1 MARAE
6 GPPAAPD
13 VSVVVVNFNGGDDLT
28 RCVRSVFDAAG
39 DARVEAI
46 VVDNASHDGSADRA
60 AAACPQVRLVCNT
73 TNRGFGA
80 AANQGMRASRAP
92 FVFLLN
98 PDATVAGGTLGGFLK
113 VAAEHPQAGAIGS
126 LTMYPDGSIYPSARK
141 VPSLV
146 EGLMHS
152 FLGPFVPTNR
162 WSRSYEIA
170 GWDRRSE
177 RQVEWVSGSS
187 MLLRA
192 EALRRVGLFDEGYF
206 MYVEDVDLCTRMRRA
221 GWEVWFS
228 PELEVEH
235 ITGTATRGKKR
246 MTLEHSKSIYRYYV
260 KHRSRG
266 MLALTRPFVWVGCR
280 MRAALVSWRRGDR

>member
-1 MARAE
+1 MSEA
-6 GPPAAPD
+6 D
-13 VSVVVVNFNGGDDLT
+13 VTVVVVNYNSGEDLA
-28 RCVRSVFDAAG
+28 RCLRSVMDGAG
-39 DARVEAI
+39 DARVDI
-46 VVDNASHDGSADRA
+46 VVVDNASRDGSADRGVA
-60 AAACPQVRLVCNT
+60 AVPETRLIRNRA
-73 TNRGFGA
+73 NRGFGA
-80 AANQGMRASRAP
+80 AANQGMVSATAP

-98 PDATVAGGTLGGFLK
+98 PDAVILAGTLGGFLK
-113 VAAEHPQAGAIGS
+113 WARERPRAGAVGC
-126 LTMYPDGSIYPSARK
+126 LTRTPDGTVYPSARK
-141 VPSLV
+141 VPTLV
-146 EGLMHS
+146 ESFGHA
-152 FLGPFVPTNR
+152 FLGPFVPDNR
-162 WSRSYEIA
+162 FSRAYTMA
-170 GWDRRSE
+170 DWDRRTE
-177 RQVEWVSGSS
+177 RRVEWVSGSS
-187 MLLRA
+187 VLFRRQ
-192 EALRRVGLFDEGYF
+192 ALDEVGHFDEAYF